1 MYAVINK
8 KIVASPAGFFFFF
21 FNSKTGK
28 SSLSSQVQPLKGFD
42 MQACVGIIVFSEQI

>member
-1 MYAVINK
+1 MYAVTNK
-8 KIVASPAGFFFFF
+8 KIVASPAGNFFF

-28 SSLSSQVQPLKGFD
+28 SSLSLQVQPLKGFD